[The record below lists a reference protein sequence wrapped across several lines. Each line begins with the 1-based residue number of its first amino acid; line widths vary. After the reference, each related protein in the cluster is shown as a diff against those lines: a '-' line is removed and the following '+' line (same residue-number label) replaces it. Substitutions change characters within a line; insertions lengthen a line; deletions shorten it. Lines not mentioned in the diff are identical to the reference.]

1 MKRSTF
7 VSLLV
12 MLLAFGV
19 YFRFLDPLLD
29 SNRWLAFA
37 VFLLIWMAVR
47 VADRALEGRF
57 EFLDKQMD
65 PQTSVWLTIALF
77 IVVPVLVFSLG

>member
-7 VSLLV
+7 FSLLV

-19 YFRFLDPLLD
+19 YFRLIESLLE
-29 SNRWLAFA
+29 SNRLLAFA

-47 VADRALEGRF
+47 AIGRALERRF

-65 PQTSVWLTIALF
+65 PQTSVWLTVGLF
-77 IVVPVLVFSLG
+77 IVVPVLMFSLG

>member
-7 VSLLV
+7 ISLLV

-19 YFRFLDPLLD
+19 YFRFIDSLLE
-29 SNRWLAFA
+29 SNRLLAFG

-47 VADRALEGRF
+47 VIGRALEGRF

-65 PQTSVWLTIALF
+65 PQTSVWLTVGLF
-77 IVVPVLVFSLG
+77 IVVPVLMFSLG

>member
-7 VSLLV
+7 ISLLV

-19 YFRFLDPLLD
+19 YFRFIDSLLE
-29 SNRWLAFA
+29 SNRLLAFA

-47 VADRALEGRF
+47 AIGRALEGRF
-57 EFLDKQMD
+57 EFLDKQMN
-65 PQTSVWLTIALF
+65 PQTSVWLTVGLF
-77 IVVPVLVFSLG
+77 IVVPVLMFSLG

>member
-1 MKRSTF
+1 M
-7 VSLLV
+7 
-12 MLLAFGV
+12 
-19 YFRFLDPLLD
+19 DPLLD

-47 VADRALEGRF
+47 VAGRALEGRF

-65 PQTSVWLTIALF
+65 PQTSVWLTVGVF